1 MIIKCIAIDDEPPAL
16 KQIEN
21 YISKVPFLD
30 LIKTFYNG
38 IEPLSYL
45 RENEIDL
52 IFLDIEME
60 DLTGI
65 QFLKTLKKQPKVI
78 LTTAYD
84 SYAIEAFDL
93 QVTDYLLKPIS
104 FERFLQAVDTVYDL
118 MISRSSKEH
127 SPKAP
132 EYRRDYIFLK
142 TEYKIQR
149 VDLDTILYIEGMK
162 EYLRIHTTVGN
173 IMTLQTMKR
182 MEELLPDA
190 FIRVHKSYMV
200 SLSKIE
206 RIERNRIKIHEAL
219 IPISNTYRK
228 VFFDV
233 LEERKL
239 I

>member
-16 KQIEN
+16 KQIES
-21 YISKVPFLD
+21 YIAKVPFLD
-30 LIKTFYNG
+30 LQQTFYNG

-45 RENEIDL
+45 RENKVDL

-65 QFLKTLKKQPKVI
+65 QFLKTLKDPPLII

-93 QVTDYLLKPIS
+93 KVSDYLLKPIS
-104 FERFLQAVDTVYDL
+104 FERFLQAVDRVYDTL
-118 MISRSSKEH
+118 INH
-127 SPKAP
+127 SAKGQASALP

-142 TEYKIQR
+142 TEYKIRR
-149 VDLDTILYIEGMK
+149 VDLDTILFIEGMK
-162 EYLRIHTTVGN
+162 EYLRLHTTEGN
-173 IMTLQTMKR
+173 IMTLQTMKK
-182 MEELLPDA
+182 MEALLPPE
-190 FIRVHKSYMV
+190 FIRVHKSYIV
-200 SLSKIE
+200 ALSKIE
-206 RIERNRIKIHEAL
+206 KIERNRIKIMDAY
-219 IPISNTYRK
+219 IPISHSYRK
-228 VFFDV
+228 MFFNV